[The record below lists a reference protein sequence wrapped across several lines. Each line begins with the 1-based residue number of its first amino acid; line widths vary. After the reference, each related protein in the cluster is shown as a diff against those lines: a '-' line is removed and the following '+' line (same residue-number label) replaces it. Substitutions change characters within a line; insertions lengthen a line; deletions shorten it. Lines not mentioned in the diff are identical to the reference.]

1 VSSSFSQTMSSEPVP
16 PDPTEQYIHPE
27 DPDDEW
33 ASAPAGRGIR
43 VRVITGALLV
53 LAVLA
58 GGFWGG
64 VVAEKHHSS
73 STSASAA
80 ASALA
85 SRFAALRGGTG
96 SGSGASG
103 FAGAASGG
111 AATTGLVTEV
121 QGNVLYVTEN
131 DAAGTLVK
139 VTVGPSTTIT
149 RTAKSSLSGLQQG
162 DTVVVTGTKGTGG
175 AVSATAIRAT
185 GQGVTTGGGLGAGG
199 AFGSGGGFGRA
210 GGAGAG
216 SGGAGG
222 SGSGSG
228 GSGSGSGG

>member
-1 VSSSFSQTMSSEPVP
+1 MPSPFSTTMSSEPVP
-16 PDPTEQYIHPE
+16 PDPTEQYIHPD

-33 ASAPAGRGIR
+33 AAAPTGRGVR

-64 VVAEKHHSS
+64 VVAEKHHGGSS
-73 STSASAA
+73 SASTA

-85 SRFAALRGGTG
+85 SRFAALRGSAG
-96 SGSGASG
+96 SGSGAS
-103 FAGAASGG
+103 AASGTAG
-111 AATTGLVTEV
+111 RTAAGATTGLVTEV
-121 QGNVLYVTEN
+121 QGNILYVTEN

-139 VTVGPSTTIT
+139 VTVGSSTTVT

-162 DTVVVTGTKGTGG
+162 DTVVVSGSKAANG

-185 GQGVTTGGGLGAGG
+185 GQGVTTGGGVGG
-199 AFGSGGGFGRA
+199 FGSGGGFG
-210 GGAGAG
+210 GGSGTGAA
-216 SGGAGG
+216 GGAGG
-222 SGSGSG
+222 SGG
-228 GSGSGSGG
+228 